1 MRAGLTPEEAWAAAT
16 TTPGEFLPET
26 ALGRL
31 RAGAPADLL
40 IFREDPT
47 RDLEALATLEAVVAR
62 GRYYPK
68 ELLDR
73 DVERYR
79 AHYHGFVW
87 DKLLLSLAAALR
99 D

>member
-1 MRAGLTPEEAWAAAT
+1 MSGGSGP
-16 TTPGEFLPET
+16 
-26 ALGRL
+26 
-31 RAGAPADLL
+31 
-40 IFREDPT
+40 
-47 RDLEALATLEAVVAR
+47 LATLEAVVAR